1 MRDYWMR
8 IVLGALAIF
17 TLGMIGVTA
26 VRRGL
31 SGVREVAEG
40 TGPITVPIA
49 FVPFKLDGR
58 KLGTLNKLVLYRTA
72 PKQLS
77 SVELE
82 VKLADS
88 VLARGLEGCRLAANL
103 DESRDRRRGRRDV
116 EVGSLSSGVF
126 SCLQGDDSAAQF
138 QDFGRAVFQP
148 GNVSVPLLLPRD
160 IVNDLKEGNF
170 DSGGNSEDSV
180 AALTEAQAESIAD
193 AVEAQA
199 ESISSVAER
208 HVDSIMRRNE
218 RLLDSLRT
226 EGERRADST
235 RRSALRVADTARG
248 R

>member
-1 MRDYWMR
+1 MRNYWMR
-8 IVLGALAIF
+8 IVLGAIAIF
-17 TLGMIGVTA
+17 AVGMIGISL

-31 SGVREVAEG
+31 HGVREVAEG

-72 PKQLS
+72 PKELS

-103 DESRDRRRGRRDV
+103 DESRNRGRRQV

-126 SCLQGDDSAAQF
+126 SCLKGDDPASQF

-160 IVNDLKEGNF
+160 MVDDLKEGNF
-170 DSGGNSEDSV
+170 DSGEDSA
-180 AALTEAQAESIAD
+180 AALSEAQADSIAD
-193 AVEAQA
+193 AMEAQA

-208 HVDSIMRRNE
+208 HVDSVMKRNE
-218 RLLDSLRT
+218 RLLDSLRL

-235 RRSALRVADTARG
+235 LRAGARVADSAR
-248 R
+248 RR

>member
-1 MRDYWMR
+1 MRHYWMR
-8 IVLGALAIF
+8 IVLGAVAIF
-17 TLGMIGVTA
+17 AVGMIGISL

-31 SGVREVAEG
+31 HGVHEVAEG
-40 TGPITVPIA
+40 TSPIRVPLA
-49 FVPFKLDGR
+49 FVPFKLEGR
-58 KLGTLNKLVLYRTA
+58 NLGKLSKLVLYRSA

-88 VLARGLEGCRLAANL
+88 VLARGLEGCRLVANL
-103 DESRDRRRGRRDV
+103 DDSKRPNGRRV
-116 EVGSLSSGVF
+116 EVGSLSTGVF
-126 SCLQGDDSAAQF
+126 SCLQGDDSTGQF
-138 QDFGRAVFQP
+138 QDFGRAIFQP

-160 IVNDLKEGNF
+160 MVNDLQQGNF
-170 DSGGNSEDSV
+170 DSGQDSA
-180 AALTEAQAESIAD
+180 AALTEAQADSIAD

-199 ESISSVAER
+199 ESISTVAER

-218 RLLDSLRT
+218 RLLDSLRR

-235 RRSALRVADTARG
+235 RRSALRMADSARG

>member
-17 TLGMIGVTA
+17 TLGMIGLTV
-26 VRRGL
+26 VRRGV
-31 SGVREVAEG
+31 SGVKEVAEG

-103 DESRDRRRGRRDV
+103 DESRNRGRRQV

-126 SCLQGDDSAAQF
+126 SCLKGGDSASQF
-138 QDFGRAVFQP
+138 QEFGHAVFQP

-160 IVNDLKEGNF
+160 MVDDLQQGNF
-170 DSGGNSEDSV
+170 DSGEDSA
-180 AALTEAQAESIAD
+180 AALSQAQADSIAD

-199 ESISSVAER
+199 ESISNVAER
-208 HVDSIMRRNE
+208 HVDSIMKRNE
-218 RLLDSLRT
+218 RLLDSLRQ

-235 RRSALRVADTARG
+235 LRAGARVADSART